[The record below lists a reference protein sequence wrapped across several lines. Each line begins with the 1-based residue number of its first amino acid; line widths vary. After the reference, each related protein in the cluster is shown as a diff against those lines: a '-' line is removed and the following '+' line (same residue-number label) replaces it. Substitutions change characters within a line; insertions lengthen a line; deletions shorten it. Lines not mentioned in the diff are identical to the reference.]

1 MLGNRFSRLAEII
14 RFYQAGVVNTLL
26 GLGVYAIFVR
36 LGLHPYLAHILSYI
50 IGMVF
55 NYLTYS
61 RHVFREAGPAKL
73 RFFLA
78 YLGGYPVS
86 IGSLAVARQFI
97 ASPYLAGL
105 AAIFLVSIINYV
117 VLKYLV
123 FIRKRALT

>member
-1 MLGNRFSRLAEII
+1 MSGNRFSRLAEII
-14 RFYQAGVVNTLL
+14 RFYQAGIVNTVL
-26 GLGVYAIFVR
+26 GVGVYAIFVR
-36 LGLHPYLAHILSYI
+36 LGLHPYIAHVLSYI
-50 IGMVF
+50 IGMAF

-78 YLGGYPVS
+78 YLAGYPVS

-97 ASPYLAGL
+97 VSPYIAGL
-105 AAIFLVSIINYV
+105 VAVFIVSIINYV

-123 FIRKRALT
+123 FIRKRVLT

>member
-1 MLGNRFSRLAEII
+1 
-14 RFYQAGVVNTLL
+14 VVNTLL